1 MEHRSIYPDRFDTD
15 YLAFLESELDI
26 KKLKAGALYE
36 KKPINDVEYHRC
48 ISIDFC
54 GIAASTLF
62 FTDASRE
69 DITPENLEARKRV
82 AAAFKKLFEQNELL
96 ALNNENEEERFYIRA
111 RFCFSYMHSDYPI
124 CLMKAE
130 QKEIWEKLAD
140 KPIDDYYISKP
151 VNGSDFRK
159 SKIRSTQEDSLRA
172 IADILDNN
180 EELIIMGGLE
190 KKVNTI
196 QVRFCAIPSTVCT
209 LIINNIAYC
218 DPYLYAKLEP
228 NKQLALN
235 YPVLVLREDDD
246 DMPKAFAAIRKHV
259 NYLWRH
265 DLTLFCKDA
274 TRFRPDNHAG
284 LVELLPPEAIIG
296 FEGTNWLHKE
306 TRIWEKKKELDNT
319 LFEKTER
326 ILQKISEWKA
336 NLNYKLGLGTKKVK
350 EEGDDS
356 ETANMEVTVGMR
368 RNFYYFKIACSRYNI
383 LFEYLQ
389 PTPNTLYCALAHYS
403 YTRLTAGKIPV
414 MHECTS
420 AKNILALKNTLIDQL
435 NNYDLDKNNNGTR
448 YFDHL
453 FSTNPVF
460 ELKLTTAQIHFGFSE
475 INQIKQ
481 AEYPTHY
488 GKSKSCLDFELPYR
502 KR

>member
-1 MEHRSIYPDRFDTD
+1 MAHRSIYPDRFDTS
-15 YLAFLESELDI
+15 YLTFLESELDI
-26 KKLKAGALYE
+26 EKLKDGALHEKKL
-36 KKPINDVEYHRC
+36 INGIEYHRC

-62 FTDASRE
+62 FTDTGRE
-69 DITPENLEARKRV
+69 DITPENLEARKKV
-82 AAAFKKLFEQNELL
+82 ATAFKILFERDRLL
-96 ALNNENEEERFYIRA
+96 ALNNNNEQERFYVRA

-151 VNGSDFRK
+151 VSVSDFRK
-159 SKIRSTQEDSLRA
+159 SRIRSTQEDSLRA
-172 IADILDNN
+172 IADILDDN
-180 EELIIMGGLE
+180 EDLIIMGGLE

-196 QVRFCAIPSTVCT
+196 QVRFSAIPSTICT
-209 LIINNIAYC
+209 LIINRTAYC

-228 NKQLALN
+228 DKQLALN
-235 YPVLVLREDDD
+235 YPVLVLREKEA

-284 LVELLPPEAIIG
+284 LVEMLPPDAIIG
-296 FEGTNWLHKE
+296 WEGTNWLQKE
-306 TRIWEKKKELDNT
+306 TRIWEKKKELDKT
-319 LFEKTER
+319 LLEKTETELR
-326 ILQKISEWKA
+326 KISEWKA
-336 NLNYKLGLGTKKVK
+336 NLDHKLSLGTKKIK
-350 EEGDDS
+350 EEGYDS

-368 RNFYYFKIACSRYNI
+368 RCFYYFKIACRKYNI

-389 PTPNTLYCALAHYS
+389 PNANTLYCALAHYS
-403 YTRLTAGKIPV
+403 YARLTGNKTPV

-420 AKNILALKNTLIDQL
+420 AKNIQAFKNTLIDQL
-435 NNYDLDKNNNGTR
+435 NNYDLDKSDNGTK

-453 FSTNPVF
+453 FSINPF
-460 ELKLTTAQIHFGFSE
+460 ELKITAAQINFGFSE
-475 INQIKQ
+475 FNQINQ
-481 AEYPTHY
+481 AEYSTHY
-488 GKSKSCLDFELPYR
+488 GNNKPCLNFELSYR